1 METIF
6 LKLVSLLKKVP
17 KYYFLPLGVAC
28 IGLILFVQGMIV
40 YFQNPQG
47 EEMTIP
53 ETKIA
58 EKSSVKTVK
67 TIIVDV
73 EGAVFK
79 SGAYTIPENSRVQD
93 ALIAAGGISV
103 DADQKY
109 FEQKINLAAKLVDGA
124 KIYIPRTGES
134 ILDSGAETATVGQQ
148 QTPININTASLA
160 VLDSLPGIGQTLA
173 QRIIDSRPYQAIED
187 LVTKKVLGQKVFDK
201 IKDQLSV
208 Y

>member
-1 METIF
+1 METVHI
-6 LKLVSLLKKVP
+6 KLVSLLKKVP

-28 IGLILFVQGMIV
+28 VGLILFVSGMIV

-47 EEMTIP
+47 EEITIT

-58 EKSSVKTVK
+58 EKNPVKTVK

-93 ALIAAGGISV
+93 ALIAAGGITQE
-103 DADQKY
+103 ADKKY
-109 FEQKINLAAKLVDGA
+109 FEQKINLAAKLADGA
-124 KIYIPRTGES
+124 KIYIPRNGEN
-134 ILDSGAETATVGQQ
+134 ILDNGAETATVGEGNQV
-148 QTPININTASLA
+148 NINTASLA
-160 VLDSLPGIGQTLA
+160 ALDSLPGIGQTLA
-173 QRIIDSRPYQAIED
+173 QRVIDNRPYQTIED
-187 LVTKKVLGQKVFDK
+187 LVAKKVVGQKEFDE
-201 IKDQLSV
+201 IKDKLSV

>member
-1 METIF
+1 METVLI
-6 LKLVSLLKKVP
+6 KLVSLLKKVP

-28 IGLILFVQGMIV
+28 VGLILFVSGMIV
-40 YFQNPQG
+40 YFQNSEG
-47 EEMTIP
+47 EEITIP

-58 EKSSVKTVK
+58 EKSPVKTVK

-93 ALIAAGGISV
+93 ALISAGGITQE
-103 DADQKY
+103 ADKKY
-109 FEQKINLAAKLVDGA
+109 FEQKINLAAKLADGA
-124 KIYIPRTGES
+124 KIYIPRNGEN
-134 ILDSGAETATVGQQ
+134 ILDSGAETATVGEGNQV
-148 QTPININTASLA
+148 NINTASLA

-173 QRIIDSRPYQAIED
+173 QRVIDNRPYQTIED
-187 LVTKKVLGQKVFDK
+187 LVAKKVLGQKEFDK
-201 IKDQLSV
+201 IKDKLSV

>member
-1 METIF
+1 
-6 LKLVSLLKKVP
+6 
-17 KYYFLPLGVAC
+17 
-28 IGLILFVQGMIV
+28 MIV

>member
-1 METIF
+1 METVLI
-6 LKLVSLLKKVP
+6 KLVSLLKKVP

-28 IGLILFVQGMIV
+28 VGLILFVSGMIV

-47 EEMTIP
+47 EEITIT

-58 EKSSVKTVK
+58 EKNPVKTVK

-93 ALIAAGGISV
+93 ALIAAGGITQE
-103 DADQKY
+103 ADKKY
-109 FEQKINLAAKLVDGA
+109 FEQKINLAAKLADGA
-124 KIYIPRTGES
+124 KIYIPRNGEN
-134 ILDSGAETATVGQQ
+134 ILDNGAETATVGEGNQV
-148 QTPININTASLA
+148 NINTASLA
-160 VLDSLPGIGQTLA
+160 ALDSLPGIGQTLA
-173 QRIIDSRPYQAIED
+173 QRVIDNRPYQTIED
-187 LVTKKVLGQKVFDK
+187 LVAKKVLGQKEFDK
-201 IKDQLSV
+201 IKDKLSV

>member
-17 KYYFLPLGVAC
+17 KYFFLPLGIAC

-47 EEMTIP
+47 EEITIP

-134 ILDSGAETATVGQQ
+134 ILDSGAETAAAGQQ

-160 VLDSLPGIGQTLA
+160 VLDSLPGIGQTLG

-187 LVTKKVLGQKVFDK
+187 LVTKKILGQKVFDK